1 MDEWDFIPSHLQE
14 GKLRFREG
22 KWLAHHHTVSLMK
35 PRVLTRV
42 ALFGLL
48 RVRAEQQM
56 GMGLGGL
63 EALITEVSNTGYGLG
78 ERATVVSL

>member
-1 MDEWDFIPSHLQE
+1 
-14 GKLRFREG
+14 
-22 KWLAHHHTVSLMK
+22 MK

-78 ERATVVSL
+78 ERVTVVSL